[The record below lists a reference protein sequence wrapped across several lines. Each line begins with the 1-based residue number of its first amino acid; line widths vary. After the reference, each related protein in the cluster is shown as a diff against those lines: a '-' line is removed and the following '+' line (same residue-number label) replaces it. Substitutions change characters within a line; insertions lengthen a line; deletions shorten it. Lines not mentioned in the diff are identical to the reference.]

1 MQFPRSEAVPARPP
15 RRRANAVAVGVLALA
30 LAFVGAVQFRSQA
43 AVERSLVGQD
53 NTSLAFLIDDLHK
66 ANDELA
72 VEQSTIAIRRDTLK
86 SGNTAVAGAQLADEI
101 RRLQVVLGAVP
112 VRGPGVVVTID
123 APLQVLDLQ
132 DALNNLRV
140 GGAEAIDLNG
150 HRVLT
155 TTVLRPVSGGVS
167 FDGASTRSPYTF
179 TVVGNAA
186 RLAVVADVMTRSLH
200 SDPRVRSAA
209 YETATDVSIRSTAAQ
224 RPFVYG
230 GS

>member
-1 MQFPRSEAVPARPP
+1 MQYPSEALAARPP
-15 RRRANAVAVGVLALA
+15 RRRANAIVVGVLALL

-43 AVERSLVGQD
+43 AVERSLAGQD

-72 VEQSTIAIRRDTLK
+72 VEQSTIAVRRDTLK
-86 SGNTAVAGAQLADEI
+86 SGNAAAAGAQLADEI
-101 RRLQVVLGAVP
+101 KRLEIVLGAIP
-112 VRGPGVVVTID
+112 VHGPGVVITID

-150 HRVLT
+150 HRLLT
-155 TTVLRPVSGGVS
+155 TSVLRPASGGVS
-167 FDGASTRSPYTF
+167 VDGAVTHPPYVF
-179 TVVGNAA
+179 TVVGDAS
-186 RLAVVADVMTRSLH
+186 RLGVVADVMTRSLH

-209 YETATDVSIRSTAAQ
+209 YETPTDVSIRSTAAQ

-230 GS
+230 AS